1 MLYHHY
7 TNRRYV
13 NTAHPNNM
21 LSEYMHF
28 YVDVY
33 GKQMRQR
40 NENKVHFNNMKHQ
53 KRCLHMAIVA
63 AVSGII
69 KEEFTEHRTADSFYT
84 QN

>member
-40 NENKVHFNNMKHQ
+40 NENKVHFNNMKH
-53 KRCLHMAIVA
+53 
-63 AVSGII
+63 
-69 KEEFTEHRTADSFYT
+69 
-84 QN
+84 